1 MGLTATPERLD
12 NQDVFSLCDYNLV
25 YEVRLREAINKGWL
39 VPFRYYGVYDTEI
52 DYSNIPYN
60 NGRYDEKELE
70 KALSINKRA
79 DLILNHYLKYDSK
92 SALGFCSSRGHA
104 VFMADYFN
112 ENGVKACAVISGS
125 CNDKNSC
132 IL

>member
-1 MGLTATPERLD
+1 M
-12 NQDVFSLCDYNLV
+12 
-25 YEVRLREAINKGWL
+25 
-39 VPFRYYGVYDTEI
+39 PFRYYGIYDTEI

-125 CNDKNSC
+125 CNDKNSLYIIKRDEAVKKLKKGEIKVISVDMFNEGLVFRC
-132 IL
+132 LTWLCF